1 MTIPPELA
9 ARPVV
14 EKLRAFHP
22 RAVTAASEFRGQL
35 TLIVPPE
42 LIHDIGQF
50 LRDTPALA
58 FHLLTD
64 ITAVDRYPVE
74 PRFEIVYFLRS
85 MKTGERLRLKAPLGG
100 ESPRLDSVVG
110 LWPAAEML
118 ECEVFDLFGVHFN
131 GHPHLRRLLMPD
143 DWQGHPLRKDYP
155 VEGYR

>member
-14 EKLRAFHP
+14 EKLCAFNP
-22 RAVTAASEFRGQL
+22 RAVAAAADFRGQL
-35 TLIVPPE
+35 TLTVPPE
-42 LIHDIGQF
+42 LIRDIGEF
-50 LRDTPALA
+50 LRDAPDLA

-64 ITAVDRYPVE
+64 LTAVDRYPVE

-85 MKTGERLRLKAPLGG
+85 MKTGERLRLKAAVSGD
-100 ESPRLDSVVG
+100 EPRLESVVS
-110 LWPAAEML
+110 LWPAADIL
-118 ECEVFDLFGVHFN
+118 ECEVFDLFGVHFS
-131 GHPHLRRLLMPD
+131 GHPHLRRVMMPD